1 MLDQCRET
9 GKSQEIVQR
18 SSLFSAFSRELN
30 EDSVKI
36 SDKAEDIEEA
46 RAAEGCTEHSKKG
59 HETSMRVLAP
69 RVC

>member
-36 SDKAEDIEEA
+36 SDKAEEIEEA
-46 RAAEGCTEHSKKG
+46 RAAEGCTERKKG